1 MKKLIPLTVLLS
13 AALVGYGLHSANE
26 SHGATQQQPAAPRQP
41 NILSFPA
48 NAPQLAYL
56 HIAPVAIGQL
66 PAIEP
71 LQGRIT
77 YDEDATSRITAPIAG
92 RVTKIWAQLGE
103 HVKAGQPLLNLDA
116 PEFAQ
121 ASADVRHAEADL
133 HLKQAAFSRAKTL
146 MDGGVLAAKDYEAS
160 SGDLQQ
166 ASIEL
171 DRAHARLRNLGTAGG
186 DGFTLCTR
194 VSGVVTER
202 RVNPGSE
209 VQPTDTSNALFVVTD
224 LAKLWVGIELPE
236 KDLGKVQV
244 GQHLQVESDAYPG
257 EVFDAVASLIGSVV
271 DPSTRRVVV
280 RAQVDNHEGKLK
292 PEMYVRATPLGSD
305 IKLPHVPNDALV
317 TEGVNSFLFVEK
329 SPGVLEKR
337 RITLAYRGHEESYV
351 DSGLTAGDRVV
362 VSGALLLNAELTGN

>member
-1 MKKLIPLTVLLS
+1 MKKLILLTALLS
-13 AALVGYGLHSANE
+13 AALIGYGLHSPSE
-26 SHGATQQQPAAPRQP
+26 SHVAIPQQAVALSQP
-41 NILSFPA
+41 NVLSFPP

-56 HIAPVAIGQL
+56 RISPVEIGQL
-66 PAIEP
+66 PSIEP

-92 RVTKIWAQLGE
+92 RVTKILANLGD
-103 HVKAGQPLLNLDA
+103 HVKAGQALLNLDA

-133 HLKQAAFSRAKTL
+133 GLKQAAFSRAKTL
-146 MDGGVLAAKDYEAS
+146 LDGGVLALKDYES
-160 SGDLQQ
+160 SNSDLQQ

-171 DRAHARLRNLGTAGG
+171 DRARARLGNLGISGG
-186 DGFTLCTR
+186 DGFTLRTR

-202 RVNPGSE
+202 HVNPGSE
-209 VQPTDTSNALFVVTD
+209 VQPTDTNNALFVVTD
-224 LAKLWVGIELPE
+224 LAKLWVSIELPE
-236 KDLGKVQV
+236 KDLGKVQA

-271 DPSTRRVVV
+271 DPGTRRVVV
-280 RAQVDNHEGKLK
+280 RAQIDNREGKLK
-292 PEMYVRATPLGSD
+292 PEMYVRATPIGSET
-305 IKLPHVPNDALV
+305 KLPHVPNNALI

-329 SPGVLEKR
+329 SPGILEKR
-337 RITLAYRGHEESYV
+337 RITLVYRGHEQSYV
-351 DSGLTAGDRVV
+351 DSGLSAGDRVV